1 MMQGSISFY
10 SSWIFAVG
18 LELLQNFG
26 VLFKKRSEVCQ
37 RIQGIRAEVMLDT
50 LDVAGLRIIIEIK

>member
-10 SSWIFAVG
+10 CSWVFAVG

-37 RIQGIRAEVMLDT
+37 RIQGIRTEVMLDT

>member
-10 SSWIFAVG
+10 SSWVFAVG

-37 RIQGIRAEVMLDT
+37 CIQGIRTEVMLDT